1 MQTVLLYLQLEALE
15 RPEGLPV
22 TYLDVHRRGSLSS
35 SGQRPNIRKVPCLR
49 ASSCLRSV
57 RPLSLSRRQLSRR
70 VPQAGRGGA
79 RTSCAWGLGGPMGV
93 LAGDGAGTDQGLG
106 GGHGARAG
114 GPGGSSPAS

>member
-70 VPQAGRGGA
+70 VPQ
-79 RTSCAWGLGGPMGV
+79 GGPWRGPHV
-93 LAGDGAGTDQGLG
+93 LCV
-106 GGHGARAG
+106 
-114 GPGGSSPAS
+114 GPGWAWVGLWGSWPVMAVGGLEG